1 MKNKE
6 QQAFVHSRME
16 AIQCNVQVSEII
28 EERKIEAKRKMNTVH
43 NAESRAKRLKE
54 ERDDRRAQAAISIQ
68 QASYSKLITKHDET
82 KAELLL
88 LTDLNFSS
96 GSHS

>member
-1 MKNKE
+1 M
-6 QQAFVHSRME
+6 
-16 AIQCNVQVSEII
+16 
-28 EERKIEAKRKMNTVH
+28 
-43 NAESRAKRLKE
+43 LKE
-54 ERDDRRAQAAISIQ
+54 ERDDRRALAAISIQ

-96 GSHS
+96 GRIVRVNKVTGAHLGCT